1 MRFLFIVALCALP
14 GCQSTPWTAAS
25 VAGAQNEID
34 SELNIGPT
42 REGSNVVAPALTE
55 LPSDSQILQTTLSNS
70 RGVEPPYPADA
81 AVPMNDAVLREL
93 QTIGAVDPAAAQQL
107 VAQLQTV
114 KPTLRPL
121 AAQQFRSSWQFH
133 RELSAGSIP
142 ATGHSHATAEPLI
155 PFVEPAA
162 LPLER
167 EGTTTSLGYDPSNYD
182 PSDYDPSN
190 YESPRPTKRIVE
202 ESARLPATPIAVT
215 TPTDEDNSQA
225 SYTELPRPLPPVDE
239 ELPSTT
245 SDDVPI
251 DTWGESVEQA
261 MAQLAAA
268 TSDDPHSTSEA
279 YQHARLRMLNI
290 VAGNEV
296 SALEPIPGLTPTEQS
311 YWSNQLFA
319 LATLLDHDEQPDDGQ
334 RAALA
339 SEHLASAVAKL
350 GELSALSVRNLTF
363 CTEVFGYGDYESQE
377 KAVFQPGQS
386 VTLYAEMENFRSES
400 TEKGYHTSL
409 ATSYEVL
416 DQNGNRVEGGEF
428 ATVDDYCMRQRRDF
442 YIEYTFDLPSR
453 IYANRYQLRL
463 MIRDRLSGKIGK
475 ATIDFEIKE

>member
-1 MRFLFIVALCALP
+1 MTILRFLFIVALCALP
-14 GCQSTPWTAAS
+14 GCLSTPWTAAS
-25 VAGAQNEID
+25 VAGAQHEID

-55 LPSDSQILQTTLSNS
+55 LPSDSQIRQTALSNG
-70 RGVEPPYPADA
+70 RGAESPDPSDA
-81 AVPMNDAVLREL
+81 AAPMNDAVLREL

-133 RELSAGSIP
+133 RELSTGSVP

-162 LPLER
+162 LSLER
-167 EGTTTSLGYDPSNYD
+167 EEATTSLDYD
-182 PSDYDPSN
+182 PSDY
-190 YESPRPTKRIVE
+190 ESPGPTKHIVE
-202 ESARLPATPIAVT
+202 ESARLPTTPIAVA
-215 TPTDEDNSQA
+215 TPNDENISQA
-225 SYTELPRPLPPVDE
+225 TYTELPRPLPPVDE
-239 ELPSTT
+239 ELPPTPNN
-245 SDDVPI
+245 DVPI

-261 MAQLAAA
+261 MARLAAA

-279 YQHARLRMLNI
+279 YQHARLRMLNV
-290 VAGNEV
+290 VAGNEE

-319 LATLLDHDEQPDDGQ
+319 LVTLLDHAEQPDDGQ

-363 CTEVFGYGDYESQE
+363 CKEVFGYGDYESQE

-475 ATIDFEIKE
+475 ATVDFEIKE